1 MTVPLNQSPVDVRR
15 EAQANAALL
24 PPLLV
29 QAQRLA
35 AAVVMGT
42 HGRRQT
48 GQGEEFWQFRNALPG
63 DNWRGIDWRRSA
75 RSDTHYV
82 RQLEWQAAQSVLLW
96 LDGALSMTFSG
107 AKTRP
112 SKGARASVLGVSV
125 AILALRAGERVG
137 LVDDMDPPRAG
148 QTQIERIHA
157 QLMARETDADYG
169 TPPVRALPKGS
180 RAVFISDFLGDW
192 TALRAAV
199 LGAADR
205 GVKGVLVQVLDPDEN
220 VFPYDGRTKFLSMSG
235 AIRFES
241 LRARGLKDAYLAR
254 LNARKEALRALAAQ
268 TGWRCYFHQTSDPAL
283 PALMWLYQNLKQER

>member
-1 MTVPLNQSPVDVRR
+1 MNVPASKPMVQIRR
-15 EAQANAALL
+15 QAQENAALL

-75 RSDTHYV
+75 RTDTHYV
-82 RQLEWQAAQSVLLW
+82 RQLEWQAAQSVLFW

-107 AKTRP
+107 ASDRP
-112 SKGARASVLGVSV
+112 SKGERASVLGLAV
-125 AILALRAGERVG
+125 AVLALRAGERAG
-137 LVDDMDPPRAG
+137 LIEDADPPRAG

-157 QLMARETDADYG
+157 QLSARDSTADYG
-169 TPPVRALPKGS
+169 TPPARILPKGS
-180 RAVFISDFLGDW
+180 QAVFISDFLGDW
-192 TALRAAV
+192 APVRDAV

-205 GVKGVLVQVLDPDEN
+205 GVNGALVQVLDPDEN
-220 VFPYDGRTKFLSMSG
+220 TFPFDGRTEFLSMSG

-241 LRARGLKDAYLAR
+241 LRARGLKDAYLGRLRAR
-254 LNARKEALRALAAQ
+254 REALQSLAAQ
-268 TGWRCYFHQTSDPAL
+268 TGWRCLFHQTSQSAL
-283 PALMWLYQNLKQER
+283 PALMWLYQNLKQDR